1 MRFLSEEALA
11 HTHGAEVLE
20 AARGLKESGDV
31 SGPVQ
36 TEQGF
41 HLLKLNGRLP
51 AVDLSLEEV
60 REQLT
65 TRLRSA
71 KQTQAWADFLDGL
84 ALRQQLSIDEA
95 ALRQV
100 KVELSAPTRTP
111 SGPLPGTVPAPY
123 ASGGGAP

>member
-1 MRFLSEEALA
+1 
-11 HTHGAEVLE
+11 
-20 AARGLKESGDV
+20 
-31 SGPVQ
+31 VQ

-51 AVDLSLEEV
+51 AVDLSLEEA

-65 TRLRSA
+65 ARLRST
-71 KQTQAWADFLDGL
+71 KQTRAWAGFLDGL
-84 ALRQQLSIDEA
+84 AQRQQLSINDA
-95 ALRQV
+95 ALARV
-100 KVELSAPTRTP
+100 PVELSAPMRAP